1 MLEYL
6 NDIDTDALL
15 AVNGLH
21 DMFQDAFWWMVS
33 AKWSSALLLLAL
45 VWILLHQNRRHALLM
60 LVMLAFTVLVA
71 DQVSSGL
78 IKHLVERLRPTHDP
92 SLDNMVHVINGYRG
106 GMYGFVSSHAAN
118 FFAVATLLSFVM
130 RHRLVTCAL
139 FTWALLQ
146 CYSRVYLGVHYP
158 GDIMGGIV
166 VGVLAGWLL
175 WCLMRWIQHRWRLP
189 QGHYTRPDATIAATA
204 SMDRPFALI
213 LGGSEKNAD
222 FTELSNIL
230 VKERPNL
237 RRIALIGA
245 TAERMLESLSQA
257 GLDTAGENGSSIQ
270 AAIFPTLEEAFQD
283 SLSIGKGG
291 IVIMSPACASF
302 GLFKNY
308 KERGKAFDR
317 LVENYG

>member
-130 RHRLVTCAL
+130 RHRLVTCSL

-189 QGHYTRPDATIAATA
+189 QGHYTRPDATILA
-204 SMDRPFALI
+204 SSVAITI
-213 LGGSEKNAD
+213 LGLLTAA
-222 FTELSNIL
+222 L
-230 VKERPNL
+230 V
-237 RRIALIGA
+237 
-245 TAERMLESLSQA
+245 Q
-257 GLDTAGENGSSIQ
+257 
-270 AAIFPTLEEAFQD
+270 TL
-283 SLSIGKGG
+283 
-291 IVIMSPACASF
+291 
-302 GLFKNY
+302 
-308 KERGKAFDR
+308 
-317 LVENYG
+317 

>member
-130 RHRLVTCAL
+130 RHRLVTCSL

-189 QGHYTRPDATIAATA
+189 QGHYTRPDATIMASSVAITILGLLTA
-204 SMDRPFALI
+204 ALI
-213 LGGSEKNAD
+213 
-222 FTELSNIL
+222 
-230 VKERPNL
+230 
-237 RRIALIGA
+237 
-245 TAERMLESLSQA
+245 Q
-257 GLDTAGENGSSIQ
+257 
-270 AAIFPTLEEAFQD
+270 TL
-283 SLSIGKGG
+283 
-291 IVIMSPACASF
+291 
-302 GLFKNY
+302 
-308 KERGKAFDR
+308 
-317 LVENYG
+317 

>member
-92 SLDNMVHVINGYRG
+92 SLDNMVHLINGYRG

-130 RHRLVTCAL
+130 RHRLVTCSL

-189 QGHYTRPDATIAATA
+189 QGHYTRPDATIMASSVAITILGLLTA
-204 SMDRPFALI
+204 ALI
-213 LGGSEKNAD
+213 
-222 FTELSNIL
+222 
-230 VKERPNL
+230 
-237 RRIALIGA
+237 
-245 TAERMLESLSQA
+245 Q
-257 GLDTAGENGSSIQ
+257 
-270 AAIFPTLEEAFQD
+270 TL
-283 SLSIGKGG
+283 
-291 IVIMSPACASF
+291 
-302 GLFKNY
+302 
-308 KERGKAFDR
+308 
-317 LVENYG
+317 